1 VLFKILF
8 EQLIFSDCSTTRC
21 HFERQSSIRRV
32 AKRADLNAD
41 LNHVNIVNASKVDLE
56 KNNEAPLD
64 PESKQLPHK

>member
-1 VLFKILF
+1 
-8 EQLIFSDCSTTRC
+8 
-21 HFERQSSIRRV
+21 V